1 MAPHLPVNEAG
12 HIRVKGSQQLPGA
25 LDDRYLYPQLCQIFG
40 HFQADEASAG
50 QHRRLGLVLLHKIMD
65 AQRILDSTQGEYPLQ
80 LPLDY
85 TWNNGLGTG
94 REDQLIIRFRA
105 HLSGLQ
111 RMDRDC
117 LSRWVNGRHLMPDPN
132 VDAEAL
138 PKAFRGL

>member
-1 MAPHLPVNEAG
+1 M
-12 HIRVKGSQQLPGA
+12 
-25 LDDRYLYPQLCQIFG
+25 
-40 HFQADEASAG
+40 
-50 QHRRLGLVLLHKIMD
+50 LLHKIMD

-85 TWNNGLGTG
+85 AWNNGLGTG

-117 LSRWVNGRHLMPDPN
+117 LSRWVNGRHFMPDPN